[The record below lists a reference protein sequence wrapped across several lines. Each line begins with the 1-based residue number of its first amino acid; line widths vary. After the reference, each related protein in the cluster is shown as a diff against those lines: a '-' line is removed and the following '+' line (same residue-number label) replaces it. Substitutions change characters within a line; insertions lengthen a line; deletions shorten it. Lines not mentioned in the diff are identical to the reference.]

1 MDYPV
6 IFAVDFDGTLCEA
19 CWPEIGKPNLKLI
32 DFLKGTRKL
41 GNKVILWTNR
51 DGEDLQA
58 AVDWCKEKGLEFDAI
73 NDNTKESIEFFG
85 GNSRKIFA
93 NFYIDDKNVS
103 PDMWDL
109 PYKFRE
115 PMKYKPNKRL
125 KVEKEGTKNG

>member
-1 MDYPV
+1 MNYPV
-6 IFAVDFDGTLCEA
+6 IFAVDFDGTLCENK
-19 CWPEIGKPNLKLI
+19 WPEIGRPNLKLI

-51 DGEDLQA
+51 DGEELQA

-73 NDNTKESIEFFG
+73 NDNTKEMIEFY
-85 GNSRKIFA
+85 GNNCRKIFA

-109 PYKFRE
+109 PYIFRE
-115 PMKYKPNKRL
+115 PMKYKPNKQL
-125 KVEKEGTKNG
+125 KVEGEEK

>member
-6 IFAVDFDGTLCEA
+6 IFAVDFDGTLCENK
-19 CWPEIGKPNLKLI
+19 WPEIGKPNERLI
-32 DFLKGTRKL
+32 DFLKGTRQL

-51 DGEDLQA
+51 DGEQLQA

-93 NFYIDDKNVS
+93 NFYVDDKNVS

-115 PMKYKPNKRL
+115 PITYKPNKKL
-125 KVEKEGTKNG
+125 KVEGEENV

>member
-1 MDYPV
+1 MEYPV
-6 IFAVDFDGTLCEA
+6 IFAVDFDGTLCEN

-73 NDNTKESIEFFG
+73 NDNTKESQEFFG
-85 GNSRKIFA
+85 NNSRKIFA

-115 PMKYKPNKRL
+115 PINYKPNKQL
-125 KVEKEGTKNG
+125 KVERKEE

>member
-1 MDYPV
+1 MEYPV

-19 CWPEIGKPNLKLI
+19 CWPEIGKPNERLI
-32 DFLKGTRKL
+32 DFLIGTRQL

-51 DGEDLQA
+51 DGEQLQA

-103 PDMWDL
+103 PDMWGL

-115 PMKYKPNKRL
+115 PMKYKPNKQL
-125 KVEKEGTKNG
+125 KVEGE